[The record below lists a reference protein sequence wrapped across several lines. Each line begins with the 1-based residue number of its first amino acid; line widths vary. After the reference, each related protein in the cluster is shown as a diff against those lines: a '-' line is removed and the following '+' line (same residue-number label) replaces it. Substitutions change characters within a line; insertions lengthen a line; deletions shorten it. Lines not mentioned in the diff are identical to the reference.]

1 MAMTEWWSIE
11 VFDGPVPAARWKDA
25 YSSSLIESAISNGAV
40 DWTWH
45 EHRWGVV
52 FEVAF
57 NHNTQWEAFREL
69 PSVRAALDAVPDP
82 VNGLLVYRG
91 RGGGAG
97 AAARRRPRPHAGAGA
112 VELPEPDPDPIE
124 EDDFQPY
131 WIESGFYDDM
141 PEPIPDPSPLDEPAA
156 IYPGPARR

>member
-1 MAMTEWWSIE
+1 MAEWWSIE
-11 VFDGPVPAARWKDA
+11 VFDGASPARRWKDA

-40 DWTWH
+40 DWVWH

-52 FEVAF
+52 LELAFERDG
-57 NHNTQWEAFREL
+57 QWETYRDL

-97 AAARRRPRPHAGAGA
+97 AAARRRPRPFAGAGA
-112 VELPEPDPDPIE
+112 VELPEPEPLEPA
-124 EDDFQPY
+124 
-131 WIESGFYDDM
+131 
-141 PEPIPDPSPLDEPAA
+141 PEPEAPVILPGPTGVPAA
-156 IYPGPARR
+156 PVQAGVSASRT